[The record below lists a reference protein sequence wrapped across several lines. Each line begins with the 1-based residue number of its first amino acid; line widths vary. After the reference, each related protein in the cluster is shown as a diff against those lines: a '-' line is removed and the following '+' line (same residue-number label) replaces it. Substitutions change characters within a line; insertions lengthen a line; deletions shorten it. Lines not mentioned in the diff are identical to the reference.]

1 MLRNVLIHLRIPFS
15 VFLLPVSLFALSTL
29 TAPEGS
35 RVAWVFAII
44 HLLLYPA
51 SNAYNSYYDQDEGSI
66 GLIEKPPPARIELLY
81 TAWGLDVLAV
91 ILAVWL
97 GLGAGFVGYLL
108 LYGTV
113 SKLYSHPAVRLK
125 KRPVLSWLVIG
136 LFQGSL
142 TYLAVVQCLGQ
153 EPFSALWSW
162 PHLLPALICATNLW
176 AVYPLTQVYQHEED
190 ARRNDLTLSRLLGI
204 RGTFGLAFVFFSLSF
219 VGYVVHYWAQPYTL
233 LLLVGCMGVGLG
245 YFLYWWWL
253 AYQDPTQANYT
264 HTMRLNLLA
273 SAGLNLFFGVYC
285 VLIW

>member
-1 MLRNVLIHLRIPFS
+1 MLRAVLIHLRIPFS
-15 VFLLPVSLFALSTL
+15 VFLLPVFLFALS
-29 TAPEGS
+29 E
-35 RVAWVFAII
+35 VASPDWAKVTWVFAII

-66 GLIEKPPPARIELLY
+66 GLIKNPPPARPELLY
-81 TAWGLDVLAV
+81 TAWGFD
-91 ILAVWL
+91 ILAVVLAIAL
-97 GLGAGFVGYLL
+97 GLGAAFVGYLL
-108 LYGTV
+108 VYGTV

-125 KRPVLSWLVIG
+125 KRPILSWLIIG

-190 ARRNDLTLSRLLGI
+190 ARRNDLTLSRLLDI
-204 RGTFGLAFVFFSLSF
+204 RGTFWLAFVFFSLSF
-219 VGYVVHYWAQPYTL
+219 LGYIIHFGEQPATL
-233 LLLVGCMGVGLG
+233 LLLVACMGPGLG
-245 YFLYWWWL
+245 YFMYWWWL
-253 AYQDPTQANYT
+253 VSQDSSLANYT
-264 HTMRLNLLA
+264 HTMRLNFIA
-273 SAGLNLFFGVYC
+273 SAGLNLFFGIYC